1 MYEKEEIISSLYCEL
16 NDSYHK
22 IEELEKQDEFLNERL
37 KNVEL
42 ENLSLLKELETSHI
56 MSSSQPLNSSFFLNL
71 SNVTNK
77 SRNKSLPS
85 EDAFYEQ
92 YQAIGDLSYAST
104 VPMKRYS

>member
-1 MYEKEEIISSLYCEL
+1 
-16 NDSYHK
+16 
-22 IEELEKQDEFLNERL
+22 
-37 KNVEL
+37 
-42 ENLSLLKELETSHI
+42 